1 MKNRSTNDI
10 SSIILE
16 SAIDGRLTKCKIMY
30 KAFLSSAQLK
40 QYLRILQ
47 ENGLLEYQETNGTY
61 LTTDKGLDFLKIYN
75 KMDKLTPNIQTV
87 L

>member
-16 SAIDGRLTKCKIMY
+16 SAVGGRLTKCKIMY
-30 KAFLSSAQLK
+30 NAFLSYAQLK
-40 QYLRILQ
+40 EYLKILQ
-47 ENGLLEYQETNGTY
+47 ENGLLVYEETKRTY
-61 LTTDKGLDFLKIYN
+61 LTTDKGLNFLKIYN
-75 KMDKLTPNIQTV
+75 KMDKLTPNVQTV